1 MTKRSHRAGPPNDPA
16 PQLPMAFTTRLV
28 LDDRLR
34 ADVVALLS
42 RFLLQAASL
51 QSQGEVG
58 DDRP

>member
-1 MTKRSHRAGPPNDPA
+1 
-16 PQLPMAFTTRLV
+16 MAFTTRLV

-42 RFLLQAASL
+42 RLLLQAASL